1 MTNEQI
7 IADIAA
13 TIYGEDA
20 VMEML
25 ENGDTS
31 RYIQLKAGMRLAS
44 ARALSIKCVRVSMA
58 SNAVFGK
65 RRRKKLELLRKK
77 KLMSRNL

>member
-20 VMEML
+20 VME
-25 ENGDTS
+25 TTF
-31 RYIQLKAGMRLAS
+31 RYIQLKAGM
-44 ARALSIKCVRVSMA
+44 
-58 SNAVFGK
+58 
-65 RRRKKLELLRKK
+65 KLENARELNIK
-77 KLMSRNL
+77 